1 MLSRSNLHLVTRAA
15 RICHAAPYLTNF
27 ISNSVRSFLWSCP
40 ASELTRVAKTNRF
53 ATKYDKGAQKSG
65 QNSKPGAFPKK
76 QGGGNY
82 KHQGKASKKQAN
94 HVRTRTVKF
103 NFDTGSEKATSAL
116 KEIITKVQ
124 KLGPSYK
131 VNFVSPESNRL
142 TQMHLVDIVN
152 TTDLNKH
159 GLLVIEPKNEGELP
173 LIRLIDVKGM
183 VKEYSNRLAALKEKE
198 LLDLGSFAAQRALNQ
213 RLQAEKK
220 KNATKVLTLSWSIS
234 VSDLANQKKN
244 EIIKRVN
251 KGDKFIIFVGEKSS
265 LYSARNSSDKEDS
278 ILRNLD
284 TSRTKWDRMDEDE
297 LSLELKKRELLVEK
311 LSQLL
316 DESGS
321 KYEVSGNL
329 DARMVFNVSPKPNTA
344 GVADEGELSPKEL
357 KRARKLAKEKEKPL
371 AKIGDDDLDSLYLFK
386 IED

>member
-1 MLSRSNLHLVTRAA
+1 MLSRSNLHLAARAA
-15 RICHAAPYLTNF
+15 RICHASSYLTTFTN
-27 ISNSVRSFLWSCP
+27 NSVRSFLWSCP
-40 ASELTRVAKTNRF
+40 ASELTRAAKTNRF
-53 ATKYDKGAQKSG
+53 ATKYDKGAQKNG
-65 QNSKPGAFPKK
+65 QNSKPAKK
-76 QGGGNY
+76 QGGGSF
-82 KHQGKASKKQAN
+82 KHQGKSSKKQAN

-124 KLGPSYK
+124 KLGTSYK

-142 TQMHLVDIVN
+142 TEMHLVDIVN
-152 TTDLNKH
+152 TTDLNRH
-159 GLLVIEPKNEGELP
+159 GLLVIDPKNEGELP
-173 LIRLIDVKGM
+173 LIRLIDVKDM
-183 VKEYSNRLAALKEKE
+183 VKEYSNRLAARKEKE
-198 LLDLGSFAAQRALNQ
+198 LLDLGSYAAQRAMNQ

-329 DARMVFNVSPKPNTA
+329 DARMVFNVAPKPDITGA
-344 GVADEGELSPKEL
+344 ADEVELSPKEL
-357 KRARKLAKEKEKPL
+357 KRARKLVKEKEKPQ